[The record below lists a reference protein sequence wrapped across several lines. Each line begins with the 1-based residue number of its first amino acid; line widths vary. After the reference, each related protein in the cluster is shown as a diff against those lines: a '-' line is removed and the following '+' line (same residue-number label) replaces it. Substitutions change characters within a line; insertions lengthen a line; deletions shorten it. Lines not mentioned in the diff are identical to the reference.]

1 MKKTILY
8 ISLILLFASCQKVVV
23 IDLNDSD
30 PKIVVDGR
38 INFSKNKLNGEA
50 LVQLHWT
57 ASFYEVDSLKL
68 IRNAQVKIIDN
79 QGNANTLTHIS
90 HGLYFNPNISKGQL
104 NDSYQLEISVDD
116 KKFQSSSTLA
126 RPVPIDSLTAKVDDF
141 GPHQNDGYVVNCH
154 FTDPAGETNYYYLR
168 IMINGEYSRGWYI
181 TRDDGLDGQAITYT
195 FFRDLIEEP
204 SNVQV
209 ELYTIDEASF
219 EYFKVLAM
227 MNQGGMSTAPGNPPS
242 NIEGGA
248 IGVFSA
254 RNKDVKTIS
263 VP

>member
-1 MKKTILY
+1 M
-8 ISLILLFASCQKVVV
+8 LILLFTSCEKVVE
-23 IDLNDSD
+23 IDLNESD
-30 PKIVVDGR
+30 PQIVVDGR
-38 INFSKNKLNGEA
+38 INFSKNGLNGEA
-50 LVQLHWT
+50 YVQLHWT
-57 ASFYEVDSLKL
+57 ASVYELDSIST

-79 QGNANTLTHIS
+79 QGNVNILNHLS

-104 NDSYQLEISVDD
+104 NDSYQLEISVDG
-116 KKFQSSSTLA
+116 KKLQSTSSLA
-126 RPVPIDSLTAKVDDF
+126 RAVPIDSLSYKQDDF
-141 GPHQNDGYVVNCH
+141 GPHQGGGYTVNCH
-154 FTDPAGETNYYYLR
+154 FTDPAGETNYYYLK
-168 IMINGEYSRGWYI
+168 IMIDGIYSPGWFI